1 MSKSEKKNFNKTNS
15 FLLGRPRKER
25 PREHTEINNELAGPR
40 AGTEPFVHPVSRC
53 LHTLFRGQEKALLGA
68 HGMLAA
74 EDPGR

>member
-1 MSKSEKKNFNKTNS
+1 MRLSKSKSEKKNFDKTNS
-15 FLLGRPRKER
+15 FLLRGR
-25 PREHTEINNELAGPR
+25 TEGASAFNHELAGPR

-53 LHTLFRGQEKALLGA
+53 LHTLFRGQEKALLDA